1 MNLENIE
8 GKDKNKKE
16 KKWKWLHDLT
26 INKISEERSK

>member
-8 GKDKNKKE
+8 GKDKNKKK

-26 INKISEERSK
+26 INKISEKRSK